1 VKLAGKAAIVTG
13 GGRGIGRA
21 IARAF
26 AAEGAQ
32 LMLAAR
38 SEREIESAAG
48 ELVRTNQARC
58 LPWQCDVSDPQQVQ
72 RLVDAALAAFGRID
86 VLVNNAGTY
95 GPIGLLVDADPA
107 EWRRAIEVNL
117 LGTVYAS
124 RAVLP
129 HFRDRGWGRIVNLAG
144 AGIGGPSVT
153 PRISAYAASKAAVVQ
168 FTESLAKE
176 VASWNVLVNAIAPGA
191 VTTDITEAVIAAG
204 PDRAGGEFY
213 DRNVRQK
220 QQGGDPPELAARL
233 AVYLASD
240 ECKLTGKLLS
250 AKWDNLEGIDPGQ
263 ANRASLFT
271 LRRIDGTMFAEVKK
285 P

>member
-1 VKLAGKAAIVTG
+1 MKLAGKVAIVTG
-13 GGRGIGRA
+13 GGRGIGKA

-26 AAEGAQ
+26 AAEGAR
-32 LMLAAR
+32 LVLAAR
-38 SEREIESAAG
+38 STQELESVADIARRETGAPC
-48 ELVRTNQARC
+48 VVQR
-58 LPWQCDVSDPQQVQ
+58 CDVSIPADVQ
-72 RLVDAALAAFGRID
+72 KLVEQAQAAFGRVDI
-86 VLVNNAGTY
+86 LVNNAGTY
-95 GPIGLLVDADPA
+95 GPIGPLDECDVD

-129 HFRDRGWGRIVNLAG
+129 FLRQQRWGRIVNLAG

-176 VASWNVLVNAIAPGA
+176 VASWNIQVNAIAPGA
-191 VTTDITEAVIAAG
+191 VTTEITEAVISAG
-204 PDRAGGEFY
+204 PERAGRDFY
-213 DRNVRQK
+213 ERSVRQK
-220 QQGGDPPELAARL
+220 EQGGDPPELAARL
-233 AVYLASD
+233 AVYLASE

-250 AKWDNLEGIDPGQ
+250 AKWDKFDSIDAEQ
-263 ANRASLFT
+263 ANRGSLFA
-271 LRRIDGTMFAEVKK
+271 LRRIDGVLFAEVKK